1 MDGLARWCVVA
12 GDVNE
17 ASLLRA
23 VRACYNIHLVSHS
36 AVNKTTAK
44 ATLTQVLSYVFAQME
59 ATDAA
64 LRKQSNGSSSGGAL
78 AAAGGAKEVLAGG
91 EGEGAAWPSVD
102 HKNAW
107 LLFRALC
114 KLSMKDAPSAKTL
127 GATDDDDGAEA
138 ADAAAADP
146 IAVQSK
152 VLSLELLMSVLK
164 ASGPAFRTSSRFV
177 HAIRTYLCVSLLRN
191 CTANVPEV
199 VDISLQVFVQL
210 ADHFKDH
217 LKARHPIRVIARRP
231 LGLLASLA
239 LVFAHAARCDCC
251 GGCCGSACCCIVCG
265 CHAAAHC
272 SLASF

>member
-1 MDGLARWCVVA
+1 MLLAKLVFSFSLGLASSSPTDCFCWRFS
-12 GDVNE
+12 GNVNE

-36 AVNKTTAK
+36 LVNKTTAK

-59 ATDAA
+59 ASDAA
-64 LRKQSNGSSSGGAL
+64 LRKQITGNSMPAAEAGSESALVAVEVSSQGSSEVATEDL
-78 AAAGGAKEVLAGG
+78 KEAAVGTD
-91 EGEGAAWPSVD
+91 EGAAWPSVD

-114 KLSMKDAPSAKTL
+114 KLSMKDAPSNKAL
-127 GATDDDDGAEA
+127 SAADNEDEDAEA
-138 ADAAAADP
+138 EAAAAADP

-164 ASGPAFRTSSRFV
+164 ASGPAFRSSPRFV
-177 HAIRTYLCVSLLRN
+177 QAIRTYLCVSLLRN

-210 ADHFKDH
+210 AEHFKDH
-217 LKARHPIRVIARRP
+217 LKVKCKLFVVSRACRVVRLRA
-231 LGLLASLA
+231 
-239 LVFAHAARCDCC
+239 V
-251 GGCCGSACCCIVCG
+251 
-265 CHAAAHC
+265 
-272 SLASF
+272 

>member
-1 MDGLARWCVVA
+1 M
-12 GDVNE
+12 
-17 ASLLRA
+17 
-23 VRACYNIHLVSHS
+23 
-36 AVNKTTAK
+36 NKTTAK

-59 ATDAA
+59 ASDAA
-64 LRKQSNGSSSGGAL
+64 LRKQTAGSTPAAAAADGSGAEASAIVAAEVSSQGSSE
-78 AAAGGAKEVLAGG
+78 AAPDDLKAD
-91 EGEGAAWPSVD
+91 EGAAWPSVD

-114 KLSMKDAPSAKTL
+114 KLSMKDAPSNKALT
-127 GATDDDDGAEA
+127 ADNEDEDAEA
-138 ADAAAADP
+138 EAAAAADP

-164 ASGPAFRTSSRFV
+164 ASGPAFRSSPRFV

-217 LKARHPIRVIARRP
+217 LKVLHPFPFVDP
-231 LGLLASLA
+231 
-239 LVFAHAARCDCC
+239 FC
-251 GGCCGSACCCIVCG
+251 
-265 CHAAAHC
+265 C
-272 SLASF
+272 SLFCFLESAR